1 MMAAAAGDEIAG
13 VGAFQQPSQGH
24 GDDVSAI
31 FGRRVSLMGVEKS
44 TLQARA
50 RSI

>member
-1 MMAAAAGDEIAG
+1 MMAAAAGDEITG

>member
-31 FGRRVSLMGVEKS
+31 FGRRVSLVGVEKS